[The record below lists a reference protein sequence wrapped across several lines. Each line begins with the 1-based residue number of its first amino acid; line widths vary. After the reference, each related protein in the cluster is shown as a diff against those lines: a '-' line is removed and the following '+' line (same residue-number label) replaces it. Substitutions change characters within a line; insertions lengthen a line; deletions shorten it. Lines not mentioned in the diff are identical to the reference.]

1 LAIQPAQ
8 QADQPEATMKD
19 DSRSKLASSS
29 LWWQVSLI
37 VLASLAAIT
46 LLAAAPICHYTK
58 WRNGLTGS
66 ASATSDLI
74 DDSQQNVFQRLIGIK
89 LLPHYD

>member
-1 LAIQPAQ
+1 MAIQPAQ

-19 DSRSKLASSS
+19 ESRSKLASAS

-37 VLASLAAIT
+37 VLACLSAIS

-58 WRNGLTGS
+58 WRNGLTGQ
-66 ASATSDLI
+66 ASVASDMM
-74 DDSQQNVFQRLIGIK
+74 DDSNQNVFQRLIGK
-89 LLPHYD
+89 S